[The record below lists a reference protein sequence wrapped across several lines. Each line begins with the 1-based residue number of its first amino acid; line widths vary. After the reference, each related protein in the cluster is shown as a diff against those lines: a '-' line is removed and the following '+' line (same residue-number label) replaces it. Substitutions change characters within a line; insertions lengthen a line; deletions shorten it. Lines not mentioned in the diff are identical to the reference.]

1 VVTSLLGLVIVSHL
15 SPKGSGRFTPAP
27 PAAAAVVCCRPPL
40 PSTGRVEALLLPPL
54 RRRRQALR
62 HPKVI
67 FFRILFHIFGGLYL
81 IATEISIY
89 L

>member
-1 VVTSLLGLVIVSHL
+1 VPVRL
-15 SPKGSGRFTPAP
+15 PARRAAQPRPPAP
-27 PAAAAVVCCRPPL
+27 PAAATVVHCRPPL
-40 PSTGRVEALLLPPL
+40 PSTDHVKALLLPPL

-67 FFRILFHIFGGLYL
+67 FLRVLFHIFGGRYL